1 MCIRDRGDPFNHQE
15 AMRILEATYDSGVN
29 FIDTADIYNDGN
41 SEKAIGELLKKYPD
55 HFYVVT
61 KCGRGLDPH
70 EMCIRDRVMTRRPAW
85 FFTSPVTWTGSAM
98 GRVP

>member
-1 MCIRDRGDPFNHQE
+1 
-15 AMRILEATYDSGVN
+15 MRILEATYDSGVN

-61 KCGRGLDPH
+61 KCGRGLNPPCGGRLYPGGYGAVCGRQP
-70 EMCIRDRVMTRRPAW
+70 EAAGAW
-85 FFTSPVTWTGSAM
+85 SGWTWYCCTAPYPGLSE
-98 GRVP
+98 